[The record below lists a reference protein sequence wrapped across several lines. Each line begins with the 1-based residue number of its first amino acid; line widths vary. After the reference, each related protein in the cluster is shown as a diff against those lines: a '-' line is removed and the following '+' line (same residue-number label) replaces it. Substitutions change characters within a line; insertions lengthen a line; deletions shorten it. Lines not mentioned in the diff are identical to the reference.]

1 MIKLNLTPEYEE
13 QERIKRYLEE
23 NVSDILA
30 DKINNGVFIVKDG
43 KRFLNKKDLNT
54 FWTYAIS
61 EAKKLQSKSS
71 KGAIVDDDKVFSW
84 AIHYFEE
91 NSIEGTLYNED
102 GSPIK
107 IESTKPVKQSKTT
120 EKAVKKAKK
129 PYEMQFSLFDQ
140 LEENTPKETDIEE
153 DDEEPTE
160 EEIQDAF
167 AELKQ
172 EEKPRISPVYQK
184 YMEFQNRYPDCIIA
198 YRLGDFYE
206 IFGENAKLVAD
217 RLEMTLTGRDCGLP
231 QRVPMIG
238 IPYHAIDNYIAK
250 IIRFGK
256 IALVEPE
263 GIVVKEKEKLYSNV
277 DYDTGEV
284 FDLSEE
290 EMRKFDGDIT
300 EPSDETD
307 DENDDFMET
316 VKSIDKDIMLK
327 LYDLLDGQLDVR

>member
-13 QERIKRYLEE
+13 QECIKRYLEE

-30 DKINNGVFIVKDG
+30 DKINNGVFITKDG

-61 EAKKLQSKSS
+61 EAKKLQNKSA
-71 KGAIVDDDKVFSW
+71 KGAIVEDEKVFSW
-84 AIHYFEE
+84 AVHYFEKD
-91 NSIEGTLYNED
+91 SIEGTLYNED

-107 IESTKPVKQSKTT
+107 AETTKPVKQSKPT

-129 PYEMQFSLFDQ
+129 PFKMQFSLFNQ
-140 LEENTPKETDIEE
+140 LEEKTPKETDIEE
-153 DDEEPTE
+153 DDEEPTAE
-160 EEIQDAF
+160 EVKDAF
-167 AELKQ
+167 AELNK

-184 YMEFQNRYPDCIIA
+184 YMEFQNKYPDCIIA

-206 IFGENAKLVAD
+206 IFGENAKLVAN

-231 QRVPMIG
+231 ERVPMVG

-250 IIRFGK
+250 IIKFGK
-256 IALVEPE
+256 IALVEPT
-263 GIVVKEKEKLYSNV
+263 GVAVKEKEERYPNV

-284 FDLSEE
+284 FDLSKE
-290 EMRKFDGDIT
+290 EMRTFDGDIT
-300 EPSDETD
+300 EPNDDID

-316 VKSIDKDIMLK
+316 IKSIDKDVMLR